1 MKATEIS
8 LYALIR
14 PTEDGQKVVTAV
26 ENIFPGL
33 TVDILGDR
41 LEAHGGEESLKN
53 FHRLLRQQRILDSAR
68 AAMLHGRAGNS
79 IQFRLSKQAAF
90 AGRAN
95 FPPDEEPLGS
105 LHVQIVGGERM
116 IDWLA
121 PPTENGMPVKEI
133 GIEEAED
140 V

>member
-1 MKATEIS
+1 VKATDIS
-8 LYALIR
+8 VCALIR
-14 PTEDGQKVVTAV
+14 PTEDVQKVVKAV

-33 TVDILGDR
+33 IVEIKGER

-53 FHRLLRQQRILDSAR
+53 FHLLLRQQRILDTAR
-68 AAMLHGRAGNS
+68 AAMLQNRIGRA

-95 FPPDEEPLGS
+95 FPPEEEPLGS
-105 LHVQIVGGERM
+105 LHVQIVGGERT

-121 PPTENGMPVKEI
+121 PATENGVPVREI
-133 GIEEAED
+133 SLEEAED

>member
-1 MKATEIS
+1 VKATEIS
-8 LYALIR
+8 IYALIR

-26 ENIFPGL
+26 ENIFPG
-33 TVDILGDR
+33 VRVEILGDR

-53 FHRLLRQQRILDSAR
+53 FHLLLRQQRILDTAR
-68 AAMLHGRAGNS
+68 AAMLRNRIGNS

-105 LHVQIVGGERM
+105 LHVQIVGSERM

-121 PPTENGMPVKEI
+121 PATENGVPVKEI
-133 GIEEAED
+133 DLAEAED

>member
-1 MKATEIS
+1 VKATEIS
-8 LYALIR
+8 VYALIR
-14 PTEDGQKVVTAV
+14 PTEDGQKVVKAV

-33 TVDILGDR
+33 IVEIKGDR

-53 FHRLLRQQRILDSAR
+53 FHLLLRQQRILDTAR
-68 AAMLHGRAGNS
+68 AAMLHNRIGKA
-79 IQFRLSKQAAF
+79 IQFRLGKQAAF

-95 FPPDEEPLGS
+95 FPPEEEPLGS
-105 LHVQIVGGERM
+105 LHVQIIGGART

-121 PPTENGMPVKEI
+121 PATENGVPVKEI
-133 GIEEAED
+133 SLAEARD

>member
-1 MKATEIS
+1 VKATKIS

-14 PTEDGQKVVTAV
+14 PTEDCGKVAKAV

-33 TVDILGDR
+33 RVVIHGDR
-41 LEAHGGEESLKN
+41 LEATGGEESLKN
-53 FHRLLRQQRILDSAR
+53 FHLLLRQQRILDTAR
-68 AAMLHGRAGNS
+68 AAMLRNS
-79 IQFRLSKQAAF
+79 TGKAIQFRLSKQAAF

-105 LHVQIVGGERM
+105 LHVQLVGSARM

-121 PPTENGMPVKEI
+121 PPTENGVPVKEI
-133 GIEEAED
+133 SLEEAED